1 MTIVDDILSALGLG
15 DSKPPVDSARQLEQ
29 AQREQAQRRVTPE
42 MERQAREKGFRNYEQ
57 YLQWERQRANRTG
70 GTVEGGER
78 RAPAS
83 VKTAMSWHPKV
94 LLDYVNQAIV
104 DATKKD

>member
-1 MTIVDDILSALGLG
+1 MNIIDDILSALGIT
-15 DSKPPVDSARQLEQ
+15 DPKPTVDSARQLEQ

-42 MERQAREKGFRNYEQ
+42 MEREAKAKGFKSYEE
-57 YLQWERQRANRTG
+57 YLQWERQRRQRSG
-70 GTVEGGER
+70 STVRGESG
-78 RAPAS
+78 RAPAGA
-83 VKTAMSWHPKV
+83 KTAMSWHPAV